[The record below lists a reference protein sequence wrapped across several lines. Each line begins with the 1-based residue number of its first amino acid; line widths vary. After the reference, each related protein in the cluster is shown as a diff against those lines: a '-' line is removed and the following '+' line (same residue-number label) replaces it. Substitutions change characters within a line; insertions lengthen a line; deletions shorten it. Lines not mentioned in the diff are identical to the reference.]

1 MNETQTTVGTSR
13 PVALITG
20 SSAGIGAMFARKL
33 AERGYDLILV
43 ARRKGRLDELAAEL
57 AGTYDIDAT
66 ALPADLTRDED
77 VETVARRIAQTENFE
92 FLVNNAGFGT
102 VPFFAE
108 TEIESQDAMVRLHV
122 LATMRLTH
130 AALGGLIARGRGFI
144 VNVSSVAGFF
154 SSPSSVVYCA
164 TKAWINNFTAGL
176 AVELKKTGV
185 TVQALCPGFTYSEFH
200 DVTGTDRAS
209 VPKVWW
215 LSAEYVVDESLK
227 ALAGGKIFCIPSLR
241 YKLMTKLLLAL
252 PRSLRSYLG
261 RKRHR
266 RMEKYTRSE

>member
-13 PVALITG
+13 SVALITG

-77 VETVARRIAQTENFE
+77 VEAVTRRIAQTENFE

-102 VPFFAE
+102 VPFFVE
-108 TEIESQDAMVRLHV
+108 TEIESQEAMVRLHV

-130 AALGGLIARGRGFI
+130 AALGGLIARDRGFI

-154 SSPSSVVYCA
+154 SSPSNVVYCA

-176 AVELKKTGV
+176 AVELEKTGV

-200 DVTGTDRAS
+200 DVTGMDRAS
-209 VPKVWW
+209 VPRTWW

-227 ALAGGKIFCIPSLR
+227 ALAGGKLYCIPSLR
-241 YKLMTKLLLAL
+241 YKLITKLLGSL
-252 PRSLRSYLG
+252 PRPLRNYLAG
-261 RKRHR
+261 ERYQ
-266 RMEKYTRSE
+266 RMKKYPRSE